1 MTNPTTPFRFVSS
14 TPSYNTA
21 EVFVARLNKG
31 IATVDELFKSLS
43 YILWFPSYFGLN
55 WDALFDCLRD
65 FEWMPCRKVILVH
78 EGLPQIS
85 NADLKIYLETLR
97 DSILDWEAD
106 DEHSLE
112 VVFQASDQ
120 PKVEKLLLG

>member
-1 MTNPTTPFRFVSS
+1 M
-14 TPSYNTA
+14 
-21 EVFVARLNKG
+21 ARLNKG

-65 FEWMPCRKVILVH
+65 LEWMPCRKVILIH
-78 EGLPQIS
+78 EGLPLIS
-85 NADLKIYLETLR
+85 DAELKIYLETLR
-97 DSILDWEAD
+97 DSILDWESD